1 MKNND
6 LQIIIAQLDF
16 MVGDIDGNA
25 TQILHASRRARDE
38 FHADI
43 IVFPELTLTGYP
55 PEDLLFR
62 ASIRIRVQKALA
74 RLCADLPA

>member
-43 IVFPELTLTGYP
+43 IVFPELAITGYP
-55 PEDLLFR
+55 PQDLLLNGKFI
-62 ASIRIRVQKALA
+62 AW
-74 RLCADLPA
+74 